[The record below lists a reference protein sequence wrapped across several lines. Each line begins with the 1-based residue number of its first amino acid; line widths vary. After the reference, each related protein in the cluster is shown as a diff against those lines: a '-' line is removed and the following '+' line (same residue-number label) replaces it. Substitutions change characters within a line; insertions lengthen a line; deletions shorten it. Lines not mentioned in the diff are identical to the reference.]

1 MMRTPNLQVEPLSLF
16 GPTVF
21 LYKLSLSE
29 RGLEA
34 QIEAS
39 RLRLKPGGSD

>member
-1 MMRTPNLQVEPLSLF
+1 MVRPTNLQVEPLSLF
-16 GPTVF
+16 GHTMF

-29 RGLEA
+29 RSLEA